1 MVFANKEWLM
11 DFKLMSFLRSFFSN
25 IKMLFSSQPIE
36 VDEGYFPVI
45 DPDKIKAELRIVE
58 QARAQGAVGVPD
70 ARDTRLTETE
80 HQIMGTVGSLRAATY
95 KSGEGWL
102 KVIQQRLDSIDL
114 TQQRNRTI
122 QLGEE
127 FERKA
132 DSVLSRRD
140 GELQD
145 LLRNAK
151 ATKTEL
157 DAFRIENRRSEAAP
171 KMVEWTGYAVKVAI
185 LAGCCLV
192 ESVINAN
199 FFASGMVGGLLAGV
213 VMAFCLAVINILGAF
228 FIGRLTTNINH
239 IRPVRRL
246 AGYVLLLVA
255 ILWTCAVGGLVA
267 YCRFVMPQIQDETVG
282 NMHLIWQSIS
292 TLTNPFDSLESIAL
306 FLFTVLF
313 GLIALV
319 DGYKWSDPYP
329 GYTKIYKKHF
339 EKFQDLLGLIQEL
352 QVELEGIKEETLDEI
367 EANVKTAKD
376 AISRFRSSM
385 GEKGVAKKK
394 VTQHLVLAENTI
406 RALTQ
411 AYRYENQMVRPVDK
425 PRPDYFNNEI
435 VLDLEPFPDFGIEKD
450 EARLAVQGDL
460 LQEMLSILEPT
471 RAKVQS
477 AFIQK
482 FDQLQPLQGQI

>member
-1 MVFANKEWLM
+1 M
-11 DFKLMSFLRSFFSN
+11 DLKLISFLRSFFSKL
-25 IKMLFSSQPIE
+25 KMLFLSPPVE
-36 VDEGYFPVI
+36 ADEGYFPTI

-70 ARDTRLTETE
+70 ALDTRLTETE
-80 HQIMGTVGSLRAATY
+80 HQIVGTVGSLRAATF
-95 KSGEGWL
+95 KSGQGWL
-102 KVIQQRLDSIDL
+102 KVIQQRLDTIDL

-132 DSVLSRRD
+132 DSILSKRD

-151 ATKTEL
+151 ATKAEL
-157 DAFRIENRRSEAAP
+157 DAFRVENRRSEAAP
-171 KMVEWTGYAVKVAI
+171 KMLEWNGYAVKVAI
-185 LAGCCLV
+185 LAGCCML
-192 ESVINAN
+192 ESVINAS

-213 VMAFCLAVINILGAF
+213 TMALCLALINILGAF

-239 IRPVRRL
+239 VQPTRRL
-246 AGYVLLLVA
+246 VGYLLLLFAV
-255 ILWTCAVGGLVA
+255 LWTCAIGGLVA

-282 NMHLIWQSIS
+282 DLHLIWQNIS

-306 FLFTVLF
+306 FIVTVVF

-329 GYTKIYKKHF
+329 GYSKIYKQHF
-339 EKFQDLLGLIQEL
+339 EKFQDLLGLIHEL
-352 QVELEGIKEETLDEI
+352 QAELEELKEETLNEI
-367 EANVKTAKD
+367 EVNVKTAKD
-376 AISRFRSSM
+376 AVNRFRSSM
-385 GEKGVAKKK
+385 GEKSVAKKK
-394 VTQHLVLAENTI
+394 VTQHLILADNTM

-425 PRPDYFNNEI
+425 PRPAYFNDEL
-435 VLDLEPFPDFGIEKD
+435 VLDFEPFPDFGIEKD
-450 EARLAVQGDL
+450 EARLAVQGEL

-471 RAKVQS
+471 RKKVQS
-477 AFIQK
+477 AFTQK
-482 FDQLQPLQGQI
+482 FDQLKPLQGQI